1 MLAISRLNKRLL
13 RQLVPVVVSFFA
25 ATGISFGQ
33 SYYHS
38 PNDTLMAL
46 TTVDYSVTMNITQ
59 VHPTPDTVYFKWK
72 KLSVEMPVEW
82 EATICD
88 NNTCYPSLIDS
99 AYTLPVLPGD
109 DGLMLVHCSPLIV
122 PGTGIIRYTIY
133 SLATPEQVDT
143 LTWIIEATST
153 VSVPELMNDNALFS
167 ISGNLLILENQ
178 PEKFTKL
185 RFIDVNGKP
194 VFTHPIYDQQ
204 TIRLPLL
211 PAATYVVELWGD
223 KSITRKRIWYSF
235 E

>member
-1 MLAISRLNKRLL
+1 MLAIRILNKRLS
-13 RQLVPVVVSFFA
+13 RQLVPVVVSLFA

-46 TTVDYSVTMNITQ
+46 TTVDHSVTMNITQ

-72 KLSVEMPVEW
+72 KLWVDMPVEW

-153 VSVPELMNDNALFS
+153 VSALELTDNQAVFS
-167 ISGNLLILENQ
+167 ITGNLLTLKSQ
-178 PEKFTKL
+178 TGQYDQL
-185 RFIDVNGKP
+185 RLIDVNGKP
-194 VFTHPIYDQQ
+194 VFTNQIHNQK

-211 PAATYVVELWGD
+211 PAAAYVVELRGD
-223 KSITRKRIWYSF
+223 KGIIRKRIWYSF